1 MYPASQ
7 PGNSYYISP
16 GNFKLANRVYIFF
29 IVICISISW
38 GGKIY
43 PANAEEQPAS
53 TINYAYAAWI
63 GSGYYQVEDR
73 KIYILR
79 VPFGF
84 SLIEQGSKKW
94 GLDFLVPVTVGMDEF
109 TEEEEKIASV
119 SIVPGVEGIFQVR
132 DNWWLKPYGQIGV
145 GQDFSY
151 KEETLVWGYG
161 IKSLARFPYRKMLF
175 ELGNSLRYANNEY
188 SGTGDDNGFSMWEV
202 GLNTK
207 WPVRWNIQ
215 NRPTDLNVFFVYSGF
230 MNDMQLVNLVDEN
243 AKINR
248 LYKVGVA
255 LNSVSNFSI
264 LGINFRGGGL
274 TFTYGEGFTGIGIT
288 TGFPF

>member
-1 MYPASQ
+1 MGMGKPIIASDIPAHRAFLSEDRA
-7 PGNSYYISP
+7 IL
-16 GNFKLANRVYIFF
+16 FKNNPEALAN
-29 IVICISISW
+29 SIEDLLNN
-38 GGKIY
+38 
-43 PANAEEQPAS
+43 PAKMS
-53 TINYAYAAWI
+53 
-63 GSGYYQVEDR
+63 
-73 KIYILR
+73 
-79 VPFGF
+79 
-84 SLIEQGSKKW
+84 SLS
-94 GLDFLVPVTVGMDEF
+94 
-109 TEEEEKIASV
+109 S
-119 SIVPGVEGIFQVR
+119 
-132 DNWWLKPYGQIGV
+132 
-145 GQDFSY
+145 
-151 KEETLVWGYG
+151 
-161 IKSLARFPYRKMLF
+161 
-175 ELGNSLRYANNEY
+175 NSLRYANNEY
-188 SGTGDDNGFSMWEV
+188 SGTGDDSGFSMWEV